1 RRRLAPREVLNALQK
16 LAEVALADGI
26 GSDVDLIRGS
36 ADIFAG
42 LRDLVIKLA
51 SRSAN
56 RRGDASHEV
65 GARVLL
71 ILGGGPQFVARA
83 GNSVFRV
90 FAQVRRLLLDLPGN
104 VLSDP

>member
-26 GSDVDLIRGS
+26 GSDVDLIRGPS
-36 ADIFAG
+36 DIFAG
-42 LRDLVIKLA
+42 LRDLVIKIA

-71 ILGGGPQFVARA
+71 IFSGGPQFVARA

-90 FAQVRRLLLDLPGN
+90 FCKVGSLLLDLPGHI
-104 VLSDP
+104 